1 MSREKLKELLKKRS
15 TKIGSVVLAAA
26 LVFGG
31 GMWAGREPQV
41 VIPELVSFVDPV
53 QTVTIEDEETPL
65 ASTKSVKTST
75 KTKKKKIRLK
85 KKSKKSYTKKGKTT
99 KSKKVKISGKKTIT
113 TVTVTKIKYVFKKG
127 SKIKTQVSTITTT
140 VTTVTKGST
149 KKTTVAGAQNP
160 NGKPIPGIMAKRDQ
174 PYVESKVNSKVIN
187 AFNTLRFRIDPNPAK
202 ANADKYT
209 GKFDAS
215 ERTITVKVMDGT
227 VYHELGHF
235 LAFIAGNYDKTSAF
249 VNVYNAEKNLY
260 GEYNKDY
267 AIGSSS
273 EYFAESFCQY
283 VLDPSG
289 LKNSRPK
296 TYAAIEDAL
305 KKINVK
311 GAEIALSMGK

>member
-31 GMWAGREPQV
+31 GMWARQEPQV

-53 QTVTIEDEETPL
+53 ETVTIEDEDTPL
-65 ASTKSVKTST
+65 ASTKNVKTTT
-75 KTKKKKIRLK
+75 KTKEKKIRLK

-149 KKTTVAGAQNP
+149 KKTTVAGAT
-160 NGKPIPGIMAKRDQ
+160 
-174 PYVESKVNSKVIN
+174 NSKSKFITERDKDFSWTKVDLRLQK
-187 AFNTLRFRIDPNPAK
+187 AFNEAGVSIETKSNINYDGN
-202 ANADKYT
+202 
-209 GKFDAS
+209 FDAKIPQI
-215 ERTITVKVMDGT
+215 TIKKKNGT
-227 VYHELGHF
+227 LYHELGHF
-235 LAFIAGNYDKTSAF
+235 LAFMVGNYDTSSEF
-249 VNVYNAEKNLY
+249 KSIYNAEKGTY
-260 GEYNKDY
+260 KEYNASYVCKD
-267 AIGSSS
+267 SS
-273 EYFAESFCQY
+273 EYFAEAYCQY

-289 LKNSRPK
+289 LQSARPRTFKAVQDAVNKLTDAQINSVVNHYRN
-296 TYAAIEDAL
+296 TL
-305 KKINVK
+305 KLWKK
-311 GAEIALSMGK
+311 